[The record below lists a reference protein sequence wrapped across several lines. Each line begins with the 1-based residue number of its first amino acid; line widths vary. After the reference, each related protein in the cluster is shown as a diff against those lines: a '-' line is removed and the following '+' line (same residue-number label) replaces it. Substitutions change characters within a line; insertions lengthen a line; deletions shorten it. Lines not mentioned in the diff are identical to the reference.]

1 MKTRYFLIFWISIL
15 LSCKTENKKSTV
27 QEDETANKQSAEAIS
42 ADTYDN
48 GTSDNFNEG
57 IIFYQEIDYSKHKVK
72 YHLWESTA
80 STPGIVKWNIKEK
93 DAKEYFI
100 QETIDEKNRVIE
112 IKFMRNIDSV
122 YNDFTIFES
131 PITRF
136 YYEDNKI
143 TVVDYDSKFQ
153 PAELF
158 EAGLATQLT
167 YLLNNENSIK
177 AVTAKVYVS
186 DDLMDYFGK
195 ETIKKGVE
203 QIKENVIPTII
214 FPYYFT
220 DSKMNGV
227 IPKGEN
233 FDENTVIKP
242 YDEE

>member
-1 MKTRYFLIFWISIL
+1 MKTRHFLIVGLFFL
-15 LSCKTENKKSTV
+15 FSCNSNSKKTIEQK
-27 QEDETANKQSAEAIS
+27 DERLIDQIEEITINNEAI
-42 ADTYDN
+42 DDY
-48 GTSDNFNEG
+48 NEG
-57 IIFYQEIDYSKHKVK
+57 IIFYKNIDYSKYNVK
-72 YHLWESTA
+72 YHLWEPTA
-80 STPGIVKWNIKEK
+80 STPRITKWNIKEV

-100 QETIDEKNRVIE
+100 QETIDDKNRAIE
-112 IKFMRNIDSV
+112 IKFMLKKDSV

-136 YYEDNKI
+136 YYEGNKI

-167 YLLNNENSIK
+167 YLLNKENYIE
-177 AVTAKVYVS
+177 AVSAKVFVS
-186 DDLMDYFGK
+186 SDLMDYFGMG
-195 ETIKKGVE
+195 TIKNGVAE
-203 QIKENVIPTII
+203 IKENVMPTII

-227 IPKGEN
+227 VPKAEN
-233 FDENTVIKP
+233 FDEQTVIKP

>member
-1 MKTRYFLIFWISIL
+1 MKTRYFLILGLSFL
-15 LSCKTENKKSTV
+15 LSCQTENKKESAQKDKGVIDQSEEADST
-27 QEDETANKQSAEAIS
+27 
-42 ADTYDN
+42 DTLKN
-48 GTSDNFNEG
+48 ELIKEFNEG
-57 IIFYQEIDYSKHKVK
+57 IIFYQQLDYSKHRVK
-72 YHLWESTA
+72 YHLWAPTA
-80 STPGIVKWNIKEK
+80 STPRITKWNVQEV
-93 DAKEYFI
+93 DAKEYFV

-112 IKFMRNIDSV
+112 IKFMLNKDSI

-136 YYEDNKI
+136 YYDENKI

-167 YLLNNENSIK
+167 YFLNK
-177 AVTAKVYVS
+177 ANFIETVTAKVFVS
-186 DDLMDYFGK
+186 KDLLDYFGI
-195 ETIKKGVE
+195 ETIKNGVKE
-203 QIKENVIPTII
+203 IKENVMPTII

-227 IPKGEN
+227 VPKAEN
-233 FDENTVIKP
+233 FDEKTVIKP

>member
-1 MKTRYFLIFWISIL
+1 MKTRYFLIIWLSIF
-15 LSCKTENKKSTV
+15 LSCNTESKKSTV
-27 QEDETANKQSAEAIS
+27 QEDETTIEQLAEVNS
-42 ADTYDN
+42 VDTYDN
-48 GTSDNFNEG
+48 GTIDNFNEE

-72 YHLWESTA
+72 YHLWEPTA
-80 STPGIVKWNIKEK
+80 STPKIIKWNIEEK

-112 IKFMRNIDSV
+112 IKFMRNNDSV

-136 YYEDNKI
+136 YYEDNKV
-143 TVVDYDSKFQ
+143 TVVDYDSEFQ

-158 EAGLATQLT
+158 EAGLATQIT
-167 YLLNNENSIK
+167 YFLNKENFIE

-186 DDLMDYFGK
+186 DHLMHYFGMK
-195 ETIKKGVE
+195 TIKKGVAE
-203 QIKENVIPTII
+203 IKSNVMPTII

-220 DSKMNGV
+220 DNKMNGV

-233 FDENTVIKP
+233 FDEKTVIKP
-242 YDEE
+242 YNEE